1 MVYRH
6 PHAAPVSQLA
16 PEKQGRVVAYFCHSC
31 GYFFPEHR
39 SRHSGKPLY
48 GRDHI
53 ASPCAH
59 EGDLFAPGETW
70 WELAVEVLPEALTAK
85 DDLVANSPLKG
96 TEPEAKVPAAPPA
109 AAAAPAIPAIPAA
122 SPAPAPKV

>member
-6 PHAAPVSQLA
+6 PHAAPLSQLL
-16 PEKQGRVVAYFCHSC
+16 PERQGRVVAYFCHSC
-31 GYFFPEHR
+31 GYFYPEHR

-70 WELAVEVLPEALTAK
+70 WELAVEVLPEALAAMTAK

-96 TEPEAKVPAAPPA
+96 TEPEAKAAPAARPAAPAPPA
-109 AAAAPAIPAIPAA
+109 AAAP
-122 SPAPAPKV
+122 PAPKA

>member
-6 PHAAPVSQLA
+6 PHAAPQSQLP
-16 PEKQGRVVAYFCHSC
+16 PERQGRVVGYFCHAC
-31 GYFFPEHR
+31 GFFYPEHR

-59 EGDLFAPGETW
+59 EGDLFEPGETW
-70 WELAVEVLPEALTAK
+70 WEPAVEVLPEALTAK
-85 DDLVANSPLKG
+85 DDLVANAPQKG
-96 TEPEAKVPAAPPA
+96 TEPEATGPAKPPTS
-109 AAAAPAIPAIPAA
+109 AAAPA
-122 SPAPAPKV
+122 PKA